1 MLSWQFLFLLSDTET
16 DMKRFWL
23 GILLIAAELVVAMG
37 SANAADRHLE
47 KTSHINTILQRG
59 ELRVGFESGH
69 GPFAITTTAGKYVGF
84 DIDFGHRL
92 AKAMGVKF
100 VPVNTASEGLIPALL
115 ANRIDI
121 IMGRMTI
128 TQKRNLK
135 VAFADPYIVIGQAVL
150 LNNKHKD
157 SVKSYKALD
166 DPKYIVASR
175 MISMGEYTIKQLLP
189 KATYQRFETE
199 TDAGM
204 AVINGKADALVYDQ
218 PFIGV
223 LYAKHGKGKTVFL
236 DRPFTYE
243 PLGWAV
249 NQGDPD
255 FLNFLNNF
263 LLQCKGDGF
272 YEEVFNR
279 WMLSLEWKK

>member
-1 MLSWQFLFLLSDTET
+1 
-16 DMKRFWL
+16 MKRFWL
-23 GILLIAAELVVAMG
+23 GVVLIAAELVVFMG
-37 SANAADRHLE
+37 SAHSADRDLAR
-47 KTSHINTILQRG
+47 KSHIPIILQRRM
-59 ELRVGFESGH
+59 LRVGFEAEH
-69 GPFAITTTAGKYVGF
+69 RPFAIVNKAGEYVGF
-84 DIDFGHRL
+84 DIDFGRRL
-92 AKAMGVKF
+92 AEAMGVKF

-128 TQKRNLK
+128 TQRRNLK

-150 LNNKHKD
+150 LNIKHKD
-157 SVKSYKALD
+157 TIKSYETLD
-166 DPKYIVASR
+166 NPKYIVTSR
-175 MISMGEYTIKQLLP
+175 LGSMGEYSIKQLLP
-189 KATYQRFETE
+189 KATYQSFGSETE
-199 TDAGM
+199 AGM

-223 LYAKHGKGKTVFL
+223 LYANQGKDKTVFL

-243 PLGWAV
+243 PLGWAI

-272 YEEVFNR
+272 YEKVFNK
-279 WMLSLEWKK
+279 WMLSLDWKK